1 MSEGSERTKDR
12 LENLQNLEPLIGAM
26 RILALRTVQ
35 MTLNRLEN
43 VAAYRS
49 NFVRALMMIQA
60 EAIRRRKAVEA
71 KPRAKPETIAADDR
85 QRRPLLIVLGS
96 ESGLCGGFDR
106 GLLSVLRER
115 IAEEPESDFV
125 IEIFGEKMLTRLKKE
140 TFPYRPLGSLS
151 RNGNP
156 NYAAISERIAS
167 WFQRFDS
174 GETSSVELVSFR
186 KSDFGSYQP
195 TTTVMLPIAREET
208 PSAAQSVS
216 DADWPPPLIEGD
228 PAEMIEELRRHV
240 AMTQFYACLLESIA
254 AENQARFRLLEE
266 AKENTASL
274 IEELKIQ
281 AQLERRQATT
291 QQIQELAV
299 SAGLVR

>member
-1 MSEGSERTKDR
+1 MSEGSERTKER
-12 LENLQNLEPLIGAM
+12 LENLLNLEPLIGAM

-35 MTLNRLEN
+35 VTLNRLEN

-49 NFVRALMMIQA
+49 NFSLALA
-60 EAIRRRKAVEA
+60 LVEA
-71 KPRAKPETIAADDR
+71 QANRNAKRADGKKRSQKDSDEADR
-85 QRRPLLIVLGS
+85 QLGKNLLIVLGS

-106 GLLSVLRER
+106 ALLTALKER
-115 IAEEPESDFV
+115 LAEEGDGESL
-125 IEIFGEKMLTRLKKE
+125 IEISGEKMLTRLKKE
-140 TFPYRPLGSLS
+140 TFPYRSLGALS

-156 NYAAISERIAS
+156 NYAAVSAHIAD

-174 GETSSVELVSFR
+174 GELRSVELLSYR
-186 KSDFGSYQP
+186 KSTHGSYQP
-195 TTTVMLPIAREET
+195 VTTPLLPIGQDNA
-208 PSAAQSVS
+208 PSLAPT
-216 DADWPPPLIEGD
+216 DPDDDWPPPLIEGD

-240 AMTQFYACLLESIA
+240 IITQFYSSLLTSIA

-266 AKENTASL
+266 AKENTAAL